1 MIKILLIDI
10 GEKYEKIIRSTFTEA
25 VTLAFKKRK
34 LIQGDRFQP
43 SAYLQSFDG
52 KLYLLN
58 IGFPDYKKPMPLSE
72 SLFFN
77 QSFRVI
83 ATPEDAIIK

>member
-1 MIKILLIDI
+1 MKKSYDL
-10 GEKYEKIIRSTFTEA
+10 TFTEA

-34 LIQGDRFQP
+34 LIQGDGFQP

-52 KLYLLN
+52 KMYLLN
-58 IGFPDYKKPMPLSE
+58 IDFPDYKRTMPLSE

-83 ATPEDAIIK
+83 ETPEDAITK

>member
-1 MIKILLIDI
+1 LQQSNLNPVSAGFLFATLTAYSISEYSSVSRGI
-10 GEKYEKIIRSTFTEA
+10 FT
-25 VTLAFKKRK
+25 
-34 LIQGDRFQP
+34 
-43 SAYLQSFDG
+43 AYLQSFDG